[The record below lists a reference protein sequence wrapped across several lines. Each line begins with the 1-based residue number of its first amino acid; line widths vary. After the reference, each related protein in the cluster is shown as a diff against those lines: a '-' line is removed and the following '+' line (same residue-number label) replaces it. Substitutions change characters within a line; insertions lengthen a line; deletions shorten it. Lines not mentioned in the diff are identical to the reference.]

1 LVLVLAV
8 LVAGTLAAVAVLG
21 ILVRDVWQTSG
32 AIAGSLLAAAMVT
45 GALIPLPLAWLRAMR
60 LFAGA
65 VTAACGAMLTLML
78 GYAMEHPRAS
88 DPFLGGL
95 VLAAITAFTVTI
107 ATDLRLQ
114 LLESRA
120 ARYAAGVAEL
130 QHQRRHEQLL
140 AAVEAP
146 QGPVPPASAGSG
158 PGGVVL
164 VAVAAL
170 VVGCVL
176 GRRR

>member
-1 LVLVLAV
+1 MTSLEPSRPTSKRAALVLVLAV
-8 LVAGTLAAVAVLG
+8 LVAAVLAAIAVLG
-21 ILVRDVWQTSG
+21 LLVRDVWQTSG
-32 AIAGSLLAAAMVT
+32 AIAGSLLAAAMVA

-95 VLAAITAFTVTI
+95 MLAAIVAFTVTI
-107 ATDLRLQ
+107 VTDLRLQ

-120 ARYAAGVAEL
+120 ARNAAAAAEL

-140 AAVEAP
+140 AAVATRAAP
-146 QGPVPPASAGSG
+146 APPADTGSG
-158 PGGVVL
+158 RG
-164 VAVAAL
+164 
-170 VVGCVL
+170 
-176 GRRR
+176 